1 MNTEEKKENTGIEE
15 NANPNDN
22 ENLASTNPSSEEAS
36 KKSEVDEENPE
47 NKIKNQIAELN
58 DKILRLLAENQNL
71 RKNHEKEK
79 EDIIKYGSF
88 NFASQILSLTDN
100 LDRAFSIFKNNE
112 KFKDKEFLEI
122 TSGIELIEKEL
133 QNTLEKNFITYI
145 DCLNKKFDPNFH
157 QAMLEIEDNKVE
169 PGTII
174 QEIQSGFMF
183 SDRLL
188 RPSFVGVSKKKD
200 EKNSEKEEKS

>member
-22 ENLASTNPSSEEAS
+22 ENLASTNPSSEGAS
-36 KKSEVDEENPE
+36 KKSEADEENPE

-157 QAMLEIEDNKVE
+157 QALSEIESDKE
-169 PGTII
+169 PGTIVD
-174 QEIQSGFMF
+174 EIQKGYMLH
-183 SDRLL
+183 DRLL
-188 RPSFVGVSKKKD
+188 RPSLVNVAKSTKK
-200 EKNSEKEEKS
+200 S